1 MKRLKRYKELAK
13 AAWRQLNDKDIAK
26 AERDKD
32 VKAFNE
38 FFDKLLTL
46 CYVVFGIFA
55 FISLSLFTT
64 RVIL

>member
-26 AERDKD
+26 AERAKD
-32 VKAFNE
+32 IKAFNE

-46 CYVVFGIFA
+46 CYVIFGIFG
-55 FISLSLFTT
+55 FVSLSLFTT

>member
-13 AAWRQLNDKDIAK
+13 AAWRQLNDKDITK
-26 AERDKD
+26 AESDKD

-46 CYVVFGIFA
+46 CYVIFGIFG

>member
-13 AAWRQLNDKDIAK
+13 AAWRQLNDKGNTK

-38 FFDKLLTL
+38 LFDKLLTL